1 MATALQKQDFDKRR
15 AALRERLCDPGFL
28 TNKGLGNE
36 AGIFIFCY
44 DPTLENEVRQ
54 YFSRLK
60 SDSQLGML
68 GSGDIRANI
77 IEMNLYDVFIGICEC
92 EDILEAAVEME
103 QEDGCDELLDTLKSI
118 ASADEFVSQMC
129 YEPHNPGDVVLI
141 TGVGEVYPFMRVHN
155 ILNGMQSKF
164 SDVPI
169 VVAYPGTY
177 DGGSLSLFGKLK
189 DGNYYRAF
197 DLV

>member
-44 DPTLENEVRQ
+44 DPTLENEARQ

-60 SDSQLGML
+60 SDSQLGIL
-68 GSGDIRANI
+68 GSGDIGANI
-77 IEMNLYDVFIGICEC
+77 IEMNLYDVFIGICER

-164 SDVPI
+164 RDVPI

>member
-15 AALRERLCDPGFL
+15 AVLRERLCDPGFL

-44 DPTLENEVRQ
+44 DPTLENEARQ

-68 GSGDIRANI
+68 GSGDIKANI
-77 IEMNLYDVFIGICEC
+77 IEMNLYYIFIGICER

-164 SDVPI
+164 RDVPI

-177 DGGSLSLFGKLK
+177 DGGSLSLFGKLR

>member
-68 GSGDIRANI
+68 GSGDI
-77 IEMNLYDVFIGICEC
+77 NLYDVFIGICEC

-164 SDVPI
+164 RDVPI